1 MRKFD
6 SVNDVLDFA
15 IAREVEA
22 YDFYSNL
29 ASRVNNPKI
38 RKVLEEFAIDELQ
51 HRLKLEAVK
60 AEKYRMKPEEI
71 GSLDIPDIAEP
82 VTPAADM
89 DYIKAVGFAME
100 KEKESFRLYS
110 DLARKVRQKKLTEM
124 FSLLAQ
130 EEAKHKLHF
139 EIEYDLA
146 QF

>member
-1 MRKFD
+1 MRQFD

-29 ASRVNNPKI
+29 AKRVNKPEI
-38 RKVLEEFAIDELQ
+38 RKTIEDFAIDELQ

-60 AEKYRMKPEEI
+60 DQKYQMEPEEI
-71 GSLDIPDIAEP
+71 GSLDIADLAEP
-82 VTPAADM
+82 VTPTADM
-89 DYIKAVGFAME
+89 DYLKAVRFAMK
-100 KEKESFRLYS
+100 KEKEAFRLYW
-110 DLARKVRQKKLTEM
+110 DLARKVREDKLTEI